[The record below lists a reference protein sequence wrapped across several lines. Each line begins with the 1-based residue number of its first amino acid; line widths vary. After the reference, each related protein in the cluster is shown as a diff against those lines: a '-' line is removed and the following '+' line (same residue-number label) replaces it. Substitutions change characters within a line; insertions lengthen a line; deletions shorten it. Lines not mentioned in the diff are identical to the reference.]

1 MISLVQT
8 YVVNKYVI
16 RKFFY
21 KRDSILYIR
30 KQLIVGNPMLYYLLI
45 KASSRYS
52 GRCHGF
58 GIEISLAQL
67 LRNSQCK
74 KLCKVSL
81 PLMLRPIRRR

>member
-1 MISLVQT
+1 MLLINMSKEINVHILCILVSKLT
-8 YVVNKYVI
+8 FK
-16 RKFFY
+16 KFFY

-30 KQLIVGNPMLYYLLI
+30 KQLIVGNPMLYYLLM

-58 GIEISLAQL
+58 GIEMSLAQL

-74 KLCKVSL
+74 KPV
-81 PLMLRPIRRR
+81 

>member
-1 MISLVQT
+1 MLLINICQRKLTFINYLFLFPNLQFE
-8 YVVNKYVI
+8 
-16 RKFFY
+16 KFFY

-30 KQLIVGNPMLYYLLI
+30 NQLIVGNPMLYYLLM

-58 GIEISLAQL
+58 GIDMSLAQL

-74 KLCKVSL
+74 KTV
-81 PLMLRPIRRR
+81 